1 MLDTTRSFINAYSD
15 YIEDSD
21 WEKLL
26 NAAHDEA
33 CIKNRYVFE
42 LVRILEDTLDIN
54 LFEIQYKCFLDKFKY
69 MLRAGHPPKGK
80 GYYNDYGAIKL
91 SVWLQSPWWTNL
103 YGLNIPEAIGVLIDN
118 FNVEET
124 PDEGTL
130 LWLE

>member
-15 YIEDSD
+15 YIDEGD

-26 NAAHDEA
+26 KAAHDEA

-42 LVRILEDTLDIN
+42 LVRILEDTFEIN
-54 LFEIQYKCFLDKFKY
+54 LFNIQCKCFLDKFKDMIKRGY
-69 MLRAGHPPKGK
+69 PQKGR

-91 SVWLQSPWWTNL
+91 SVWLQSPSWTNL

-118 FNVEET
+118 YNVEET